1 MNDSKVV
8 YAQLAKAGLWTEN
21 PGLVKLLGLCPL
33 LAVSNTAIN
42 GLSLGLATLFTLL
55 VSNTLVSAFRS
66 IIAPAIRIPLY
77 VLVIA
82 TTVSI
87 IELLMQAWL
96 PNLFI
101 TLGIFL
107 PLIVTNCLILGR
119 AEAFAARE
127 PLRFAIADA
136 LAMGIGF
143 IAVLVLLG
151 AARELIGQGSILA
164 DSHFLFGEA
173 ARDWT
178 LHVFDARHG
187 LLMALLPPGAF
198 IGLGLIL
205 AIKNIVDNF
214 IEQRKIRLDNIN
226 ASTENVMSK
235 SSNTSTT

>member
-1 MNDSKVV
+1 MDYWHLTKT
-8 YAQLAKAGLWTEN
+8 GLWTEN

-42 GLSLGLATLFTLL
+42 GLSLGLATLLTLA
-55 VSNTLVSAFRS
+55 VSNTLVSVFRS
-66 IIAPAIRIPLY
+66 VIVPAIRIPLY
-77 VLVIA
+77 VLLIA

-127 PLRFAIADA
+127 PIRFALADA
-136 LAMGIGF
+136 IAMGVGF
-143 IAVLVLLG
+143 IAVLVVLG
-151 AARELIGQGSILA
+151 AIREFIGQGSILA
-164 DSHFLFGEA
+164 DSHFLFGET
-173 ARDWT
+173 ARTWT
-178 LHVFDARHG
+178 LQVFNAKHG

-198 IGLGLIL
+198 IGLGLLL
-205 AIKNIVDNF
+205 ALKNLIDQQLAQDKVVQNTAKDKTMP
-214 IEQRKIRLDNIN
+214 E
-226 ASTENVMSK
+226 ST
-235 SSNTSTT
+235 NTSTT

>member
-8 YAQLAKAGLWTEN
+8 YLHLAKAGLWTEN

-33 LAVSNTAIN
+33 LAISNTAIN

-55 VSNTLVSAFRS
+55 VSNTVVSVFRS
-66 IIAPAIRIPLY
+66 IITPAVRIPLY

-82 TTVSI
+82 TTVSV

-127 PLRFAIADA
+127 PIRFAIADA
-136 LAMGIGF
+136 LAMGTGF
-143 IAVLVLLG
+143 IAVLLLLG
-151 AARELIGQGSILA
+151 AAREFIGQGSVLA

-173 ARDWT
+173 ARGWT
-178 LHVFDARHG
+178 VQVFDARHG

-205 AIKNIVDNF
+205 AMKNFTDN
-214 IEQRKIRLDNIN
+214 IIAQRKIKQDSKNV
-226 ASTENVMSK
+226 SMENVMPE
-235 SSNTSTT
+235 SSNSSTT

>member
-1 MNDSKVV
+1 MIYVDI
-8 YAQLAKAGLWTEN
+8 AKQGLWTEN

-42 GLSLGLATLFTLL
+42 GLSLGIATLLTLL
-55 VSNTLVSAFRS
+55 ISNTLVSTFRKA
-66 IIAPAIRIPLY
+66 IKPTIRIPLY
-77 VLVIA
+77 VLLIA
-82 TTVSI
+82 STVSI

-127 PLRFAIADA
+127 SVSHAAADA
-136 LAMGIGF
+136 IAMGIGF
-143 IAVLVLLG
+143 LLVLVMLG

-164 DSHFLFGEA
+164 DSQFLFGEA
-173 ARDWT
+173 AKTWT
-178 LHVFDARHG
+178 IQVFDANHG

-205 AIKNIVDNF
+205 AAKNG
-214 IEQRKIRLDNIN
+214 LDKN
-226 ASTENVMSK
+226 
-235 SSNTSTT
+235 